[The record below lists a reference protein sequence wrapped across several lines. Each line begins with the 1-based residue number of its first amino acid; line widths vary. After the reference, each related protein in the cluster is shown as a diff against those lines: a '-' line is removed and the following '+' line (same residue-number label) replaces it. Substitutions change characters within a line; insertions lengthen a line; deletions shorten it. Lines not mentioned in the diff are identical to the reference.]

1 MRYTKSIEIPQQ
13 LSKLTKESPV
23 RILHVVGGMNRG
35 GLETWLMHILRNIDR
50 DYFHMDFLVH
60 TTEPCAYDAE
70 VRSLGSRIIPCLN
83 PSQPWLYA
91 HNFKSI
97 LKKYGPY
104 DVVHSHVHQ
113 FSGYVLR
120 LAQQAGIP
128 IRIAHSH
135 IDASPLE
142 ANSGIFRRLY
152 LNITKGLIAHHATV
166 GLGCSEVATVD
177 LFGNSWKQDSRWQL
191 LYYGI
196 DMTRFQESVNAGEIR
211 QQFNIPGEAFVIG
224 HIGRF
229 EEQKNHRFLLEI
241 FAEIAQREPL
251 AYLLLIGEGSL
262 RPTIEEQALKMGL
275 SERIIFA
282 GSRSD
287 IPQLMLG
294 AMDVFLL
301 PSLSEGL
308 PMVGIEAQSAG
319 LPLILSDVIT
329 DELLKIKPLIQ
340 KISLSQSAK
349 VWAKAVLSAKNL
361 RGNIT
366 QLESIN
372 TMVKSQFNIS
382 CSIKSLTKIYAQK
395 ES

>member
-1 MRYTKSIEIPQQ
+1 MHYVESIDVPQQ
-13 LSKLTKESPV
+13 LNKFTKQSPV

-50 DYFHMDFLVH
+50 DRLQMDFLVH
-60 TTEPCAYDAE
+60 TTEPCAYDGE
-70 VRSLGSRIIPCLN
+70 IRSLGSRIIPCLN
-83 PSQPWLYA
+83 PSKPWLYA
-91 HNFKSI
+91 RNFKNI
-97 LKKYGPY
+97 LKEHGPY

-152 LNITKGLIAHHATV
+152 LNITKALIARHATV

-177 LFGNSWKQDSRWQL
+177 LFGNSWQQDSRWQL

-196 DMTRFQESVNAGEIR
+196 DMTRFQESVNTQEIR
-211 QQFNIPGEAFVIG
+211 QEFNIPREAFVIG

-229 EEQKNHRFLLEI
+229 EKQKNHRFLLEI
-241 FAEIAQREPL
+241 FAEIVKKEPL

-262 RPTIEEQALKMGL
+262 RGSIEQQVRKMGL
-275 SERIIFA
+275 EKQVIFA

-287 IPQLMLG
+287 IPRLMLG

-319 LPLILSDVIT
+319 LPFILSDVIT
-329 DELLKIKPLIQ
+329 DELLKIQPLVQ
-340 KISLSQSAK
+340 KISLSKSPQQWANAVFATKNIQNK
-349 VWAKAVLSAKNL
+349 VSQ
-361 RGNIT
+361 T
-366 QLESIN
+366 ESIN
-372 TMVKSQFNIS
+372 TMIKSQFNIFS
-382 CSIKSLTKIYAQK
+382 SIESLTKIYAK
-395 ES
+395 KAI